1 MNYDDGMESTEGQ
14 SFSGWEPRKK
24 NKRKDNI
31 YLSELK
37 TETKIEDNQVQQN
50 DPAEDQQQ
58 PEWSINYKTN
68 GAFLNNEQSV
78 SLSTREL
85 VYWSFQI
92 ARAMDY
98 LSSKKV
104 CTAIKH
110 FQCCIIQLKTQ
121 LVIYY

>member
-1 MNYDDGMESTEGQ
+1 MNYDDGMELSTEGQ
-14 SFSGWEPRKK
+14 SFSGWEHEKK
-24 NKRKDNI
+24 NKRKENI

-37 TETKIEDNQVQQN
+37 TEKKIEDNQIQQN

-68 GAFLNNEQSV
+68 EAYLNNEQSV

-104 CTAIKH
+104 CTIKH
-110 FQCCIIQLKTQ
+110 FQCFIMQLKTQ